1 MSALLLDD
9 RLLLDRLLGGG
20 SAALRALSRRR
31 SVFTS
36 GLWYYRLC
44 HAVRSE
50 TITGALSGP
59 FAAAPSALKAKAA
72 VALLELPDDVGLVSL
87 RVLGPLMA
95 DLVERHRL
103 NALSLEALAAG
114 LHLDAAIAIA
124 RGSENPTLIDA
135 AKVEGVAV
143 HIIAT
148 G

>member
-1 MSALLLDD
+1 M
-9 RLLLDRLLGGG
+9 
-20 SAALRALSRRR
+20 
-31 SVFTS
+31 
-36 GLWYYRLC
+36 
-44 HAVRSE
+44 
-50 TITGALSGP
+50 
-59 FAAAPSALKAKAA
+59 
-72 VALLELPDDVGLVSL
+72 ALLELPDDVGLVSL